1 MAVWLGNAAFIDGIL
16 GILVKWP
23 FDFENGVFTAGM
35 LGILVTGPFDLK
47 TEFSQL
53 DSLEF

>member
-23 FDFENGVFTAGM
+23 FDFENGAFTAGI
-35 LGILVTGPFDLK
+35 LGILVKWPFDLNM
-47 TEFSQL
+47 EL
-53 DSLEF
+53 